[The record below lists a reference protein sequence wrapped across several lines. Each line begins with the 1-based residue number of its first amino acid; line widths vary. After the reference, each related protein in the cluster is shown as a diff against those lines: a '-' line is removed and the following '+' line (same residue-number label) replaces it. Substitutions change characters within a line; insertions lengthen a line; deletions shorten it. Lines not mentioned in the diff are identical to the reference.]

1 MKRTKDRLDQHIYY
15 NQNNISSCKV
25 FEGEDLE
32 NKDRNNYYDTYHLNY
47 NKRMAEEKKME
58 NKLNKIK
65 EDNLDIYNNNE
76 AERIREEYLKKVKYQ
91 IELEK
96 QKINQIYFNNKN
108 K

>member
-1 MKRTKDRLDQHIYY
+1 
-15 NQNNISSCKV
+15 
-25 FEGEDLE
+25 
-32 NKDRNNYYDTYHLNY
+32 
-47 NKRMAEEKKME
+47 MAEEKKME

-96 QKINQIYFNNKN
+96 QKINQMYFNKKSNK
-108 K
+108 

>member
-15 NQNNISSCKV
+15 NQKNISSCKV

-32 NKDRNNYYDTYHLNY
+32 NKDRNNFYDQYHLNY
-47 NKRMAEEKKME
+47 NKKLADEKNYQKKMD
-58 NKLNKIK
+58 KIN

-96 QKINQIYFNNKN
+96 QKINQMYFNK
-108 K
+108 KK